1 MASFFKVLRPF
12 ITILVS
18 RLFVALSAALISFG
32 YAEDAAVSFSEAA
45 TAVVLFL
52 LSYLAEQF

>member
-1 MASFFKVLRPF
+1 LTSFFKVLRPF

-18 RLFVALSAALISFG
+18 RLFVALSAALVSFG

-45 TAVVLFL
+45 TAATLFL
-52 LSYLAEQF
+52 LSYLAEHF